1 MLEPI
6 IWKISI
12 MNGTSKA
19 TLQLYFAKFYLEL
32 RPYKNDSIMSKI
44 IPILKLPRFF
54 ATYTV
59 HWGKTSAISKLE
71 LFLTEWSCSCTVFAL
86 VKFLW
91 KFSLQSCSTKSSVVK
106 YNIAERLHRK
116 KLHCTVICLCREGV
130 TKPFH

>member
-59 HWGKTSAISKLE
+59 HWGKTAAISKLE
-71 LFLTEWSCSCTVFAL
+71 LFLTEWSRSYIVLAL
-86 VKFLW
+86 V
-91 KFSLQSCSTKSSVVK
+91 
-106 YNIAERLHRK
+106 IPI
-116 KLHCTVICLCREGV
+116 TVPYSDLSR
-130 TKPFH
+130 